1 MNPFIIRA
9 ITTVILLAALIGA
22 LILLSPIQLSILI
35 GAIYLYA
42 FVAEFVPLAMLS
54 IKNTPITTILAG
66 VLLCATG
73 ALHVYWTLEYLYLY
87 LYICIGAAVISDI
100 AGYVTGNLLGTHPLA
115 PTISPKKTWEGLAG
129 SIITTSGLFVAIT
142 KLFLAINV
150 VIPALSGALLALA
163 ALGGDLLI
171 SYLKRAAGIKDTGT
185 ILPGHGG
192 MLDRLDSIIGTTLVF
207 WLAVTILQYLQ

>member
-22 LILLSPIQLSILI
+22 LILLPPIQLSILI

-42 FVAEFVPLAMLS
+42 FVAEFVPLARLS
-54 IKNTPITTILAG
+54 IKNTPIATILAG

-73 ALHVYWTLEYLYLY
+73 ALHVYWTFEYLYLY

-150 VIPALSGALLALA
+150 VIPALSGALLAFA

-192 MLDRLDSIIGTTLVF
+192 MLDRLDSIVGTTLVF
-207 WLAVTILQYLQ
+207 WIAVTILQYLQ